1 MELGTILKDKL
12 KNNLKNKLI
21 KSEIELQVPSSIL
34 YTGYLYLLVK
44 FKYICKYISNAF
56 LTFD

>member
-34 YTGYLYLLVK
+34 YILAIFIY
-44 FKYICKYISNAF
+44 
-56 LTFD
+56 

>member
-21 KSEIELQVPSSIL
+21 KSKIELQVPSSIL
-34 YTGYLYLLVK
+34 YILA
-44 FKYICKYISNAF
+44 KYISNAF